1 MTSERSDAS
10 RNTQGNESTPSQS
23 GFDIRRKDS
32 SRPEGVGWVYLLVD
46 CSASME
52 GDKFDQ
58 AKRGAAGFARDAI
71 DKGYATGLIQFYWSA
86 NYLSEPTRDMSMLES
101 NIGRLKVKKVGLG
114 EALGSLFHKWGGGTN
129 MAEGIRLAH
138 ERLMTKTGA
147 KAIVIITDGQPNAEG
162 DPEKSLRAG
171 ESAKKDRIDIITI
184 GTDQADQQFLK
195 KLASRAD
202 LGMKVD
208 KENLQDA
215 IISSVNLLSSGR

>member
-10 RNTQGNESTPSQS
+10 RNTQGSASTPPQG

-32 SRPEGVGWVYLLVD
+32 SRPEGTGWAYLLVD
-46 CSASME
+46 CSVSMD
-52 GDKFDQ
+52 GSKFEQ

-71 DKGYATGLIQFYWSA
+71 EKGYATGLIEFYWSA
-86 NYLSEPTRDMSMLES
+86 AHLSEPTRDMTTLAN
-101 NIGRLKVKKVGLG
+101 NIGRLKIKKVGLG

-138 ERLMTKTGA
+138 ERLMTKTGT

-162 DPEKSLRAG
+162 DPDRSLRAG

-208 KENLQDA
+208 QENLQDT